1 MSVSVE
7 KDKKGDTWIISRKK
21 DGFTRQ
27 INVTF
32 EEMVSLFLKIRE
44 IIRSKV

>member
-7 KDKKGDTWIISRKK
+7 KDSKGSTWIISRKK

-27 INVTF
+27 INVSF
-32 EEMVSLFLKIRE
+32 GEMVSLFIKIRK
-44 IIRSKV
+44 IIRQKV